1 MQHSRRCIQRCCH
14 KGQFAPGLFRVVG
27 MFHQLSL
34 LVCMWMQFALHMQL
48 FSDGLFF
55 TNDVRRSFDYST
67 VGWTLQRRRFRLQ
80 RCCFSPEVVSPAAAH
95 LCCCLLVCLFY
106 VSPFQRPI
114 IPLCLHS
121 SKEKLVCLF
130 YVSPFQRPLF
140 IVCLFYVSPFQR
152 PIIPF
157 PVLSP
162 AHLQH
167 GIPECRGDSGGGF

>member
-1 MQHSRRCIQRCCH
+1 MHNRHLFALRMRLFSDGLFFPCPTLLDYSTVGWTLQRRRRHIQRCRH
-14 KGQFAPGLFRVVG
+14 KGQFAPGLFRVVC
-27 MFHQLSL
+27 MFNPLIL
-34 LVCMWMQFALHMQL
+34 FVCMWMQFALHMGL

-114 IPLCLHS
+114 IP
-121 SKEKLVCLF
+121 
-130 YVSPFQRPLF
+130 
-140 IVCLFYVSPFQR
+140 
-152 PIIPF
+152 F